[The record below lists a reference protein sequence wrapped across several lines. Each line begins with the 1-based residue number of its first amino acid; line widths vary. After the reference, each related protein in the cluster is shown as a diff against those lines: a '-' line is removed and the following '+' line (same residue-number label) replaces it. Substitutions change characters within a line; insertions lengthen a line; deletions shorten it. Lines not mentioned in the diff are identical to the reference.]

1 MKHAR
6 GHCTIRVIATEEIF
20 PKVAMMVVIPVASA
34 VVRPLLVIVAT
45 AGLEESHV
53 TSVVISWLVPS
64 EYVPVA
70 VSC

>member
-1 MKHAR
+1 MDHAR
-6 GHCTIRVIATEEIF
+6 GHCTIRVIGTEEIF
-20 PKVAMMVVIPVASA
+20 PEVAMMVVIPVASA

-45 AGLEESHV
+45 DVLEESHV

>member
-1 MKHAR
+1 MKHASR
-6 GHCTIRVIATEEIF
+6 HCTIRVIGAVEILL
-20 PKVAMMVVIPVASA
+20 KVAMMVVIPVASA
-34 VVRPLLVIVAT
+34 VVRPLLVIVPT
-45 AGLEESHV
+45 EGLEESHV

>member
-1 MKHAR
+1 MKHAS
-6 GHCTIRVIATEEIF
+6 GHCTIRVIGAVEILL
-20 PKVAMMVVIPVASA
+20 KVAMMVVIPVASA
-34 VVRPLLVIVAT
+34 VVRPLLVIVPT
-45 AGLEESHV
+45 EGLEESHV

>member
-6 GHCTIRVIATEEIF
+6 DHCTIRVIGTEEIF
-20 PKVAMMVVIPVASA
+20 PKVAMKVVIPIASG

-45 AGLEESHV
+45 DVLEESHV
-53 TSVVISWLVPS
+53 ASAVISWLVPS

-70 VSC
+70 VIC

>member
-6 GHCTIRVIATEEIF
+6 GHCTIKVIGAVEIF
-20 PKVAMMVVIPVASA
+20 PEVAMMVVIPVASA

-45 AGLEESHV
+45 EGLEESHV
-53 TSVVISWLVPS
+53 TSLVISWLVPS

-70 VSC
+70 VIC